1 MHDVDSALIYKP
13 CIASLPDANMP
24 KCLMFYT
31 RCTSPLIQLSKTQ
44 KQIIVN
50 FNQGLI
56 MFGSC
61 SLCIKINDVCVDQ
74 SMLSRPYFL
83 FLKKLGL
90 SVSLMH
96 VCCFGF

>member
-1 MHDVDSALIYKP
+1 MYVD
-13 CIASLPDANMP
+13 N
-24 KCLMFYT
+24 FH
-31 RCTSPLIQLSKTQ
+31 RKTHQ

-74 SMLSRPYFL
+74 SML
-83 FLKKLGL
+83 KKLGL
-90 SVSLMH
+90 IVSLMH